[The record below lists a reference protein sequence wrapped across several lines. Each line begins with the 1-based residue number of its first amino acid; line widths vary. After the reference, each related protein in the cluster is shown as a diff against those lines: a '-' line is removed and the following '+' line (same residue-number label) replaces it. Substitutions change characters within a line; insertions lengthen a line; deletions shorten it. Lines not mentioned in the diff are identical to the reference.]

1 MAKRSDIAGPVGA
14 VGEGR
19 DGMKLSRDVVDPL
32 RQANDIDWWQEQR
45 LAARA
50 FCKRRDAELRELAQ
64 VRIVSLPLQ
73 ELIWEASLARNALEF
88 EILEAVHQAE
98 LHLASELDYV
108 LATSQTA
115 KNILTEYAGWTGR
128 DLGQLAIG
136 GTGTAAVATVAARA
150 SPGLLGMI
158 GLGAASTVVAPLAVT
173 VGAAV
178 FAWSAASVVG
188 GKRQAYL
195 KLVQDAVTR
204 LIMAQDSEDG
214 SVLSRH
220 LDRIN
225 GVLNRRM
232 EDTL

>member
-1 MAKRSDIAGPVGA
+1 MAERGNLSVSMGA
-14 VGEGR
+14 VGKGR
-19 DGMKLSRDVVDPL
+19 GGMELSRDVVDPL

-50 FCKRRDAELRELAQ
+50 FCKRRDAEIRELAQ
-64 VRIVSLPLQ
+64 VRIISLPLQ
-73 ELIWEASLARNALEF
+73 ELIWEASLERTALEF

-98 LHLASELDYV
+98 LHLASELEYV
-108 LATSQTA
+108 LATSTTA
-115 KNILTEYAGWTGR
+115 KNLLTEYTGWTGR

-158 GLGAASTVVAPLAVT
+158 GLGAASAVVAPLAVT

-195 KLVQDAVTR
+195 KLVEDAVTR
-204 LIMAQDSEDG
+204 LIMAQDSGDG

-220 LDRIN
+220 LDRIDS
-225 GVLNRRM
+225 VLSRRM
-232 EDTL
+232 EDVL